1 MWCFAGDFCE
11 NDCAGRGFLRGKR
24 GEVVVICVAKR
35 ESKSALKNGT
45 AFFYEMRFIWLP
57 RRDAA
62 NSQPGAKP
70 EGATVKE

>member
-1 MWCFAGDFCE
+1 MWCFAGVFAK

-45 AFFYEMRFIWLP
+45 AFFYEMRFIWL
-57 RRDAA
+57 RTARCC
-62 NSQPGAKP
+62 
-70 EGATVKE
+70 ELATGGEA